1 MNIEVFNGNITEM
14 LCDTLIL
21 GVADEALV
29 PSGTVAE
36 VDRALDGQITAILR
50 DQPWRSKYGKTTI
63 LYPWQRL
70 GAKQIILLG
79 LGKEKELTNDAVRA
93 LAGTALRV
101 ARDIRSSTV
110 VMVTHGLS
118 NIQAVV
124 EGTLLGNYQ
133 FTSYKTD
140 KTDHHVVEKIFLFAS
155 NADGN
160 LVAQAIQKGSIIAE
174 SVNFARDMVNHP
186 ANVLTPSRIAEEAS
200 RIARS
205 HGMELTV
212 LEQQDMQNLS
222 MHAVLAVAQG
232 SNQAPKLVT
241 LKYIGSPSDKE
252 IIAFVGKGITFD
264 SGGISLKPSEG
275 MQDMKDDMAGAA
287 AMLGAITAIG
297 RLKLAVNVIAVL
309 PCAENMP
316 SGMAIKPGD
325 VISSMEGK
333 TIEVVNT
340 DAEGRLV
347 LADGLTYARQLGA
360 TKLIDMATLTGA
372 CVVALG
378 NVTSGVFT
386 NNDEWCDTVLSAAK
400 GAGEKMW
407 KLPSFDDYKEQI
419 ESSIADLKNSGGRSA
434 GAITAALFL
443 ANFTGN
449 LPWVHIDI
457 AGTVTSDKDKGY
469 QVKGATGVGV
479 RTLVKLAENLASK
492 HDS

>member
-1 MNIEVFNGNITEM
+1 MNIEIRSGNITEM
-14 LCDTLIL
+14 LCDTLII

-36 VDRALDGQITAILR
+36 VDKALDGQIAAILR

-79 LGKEKELTNDAVRA
+79 LGKETELTDDTVRA
-93 LAGTALRV
+93 LAGTALRA

-110 VMVTHGLS
+110 AMVTHGFPA
-118 NIQAVV
+118 IQAVV
-124 EGTLLGNYQ
+124 EGVLLGNYQ

-140 KTDHHVVEKIFLFAS
+140 KKDHHVVEKIFLFAS

-160 LVAQAIQKGSIIAE
+160 LISQALEKGSIIAE

-186 ANVLTPSRIAEEAS
+186 ANVLTPSRLAEEAS

-205 HGMELTV
+205 HGLELTV
-212 LEQQDMQNLS
+212 LEQQDMQNLN
-222 MHAVLAVAQG
+222 MHAVLAVARG
-232 SNQAPKLVT
+232 SNQASKLIT
-241 LKYIGSPSDKE
+241 LKYMGNPSDKE
-252 IIAFVGKGITFD
+252 LIAFVGKGITFD

-297 RLKLAVNVIAVL
+297 RLKLAVNIIAVL

-316 SGMAIKPGD
+316 SGMALKPGD

-340 DAEGRLV
+340 DAEGRLL

-386 NNDEWCDTVLSAAK
+386 NNDEWCDTVLSAAQS
-400 GAGEKMW
+400 AGEKMW

-419 ESSIADLKNSGGRSA
+419 KSSIADLKNSGGRSA

-443 ANFTGN
+443 ASFTGN

-479 RTLVKLAENLASK
+479 RTLVSLAENLGSK
-492 HDS
+492 